1 VRFVDEHRDEHGVE
15 PIIDALAGTCAE
27 IAPSTYYAARARP
40 PSARSVAD
48 EVTLAKIKAVHASNY
63 GVYGARKTWRS
74 LSRAGYPVARCTVE
88 RVMRAHGIRGITKAK
103 SPRTTIP
110 GPVGSRPDDLVG
122 RAFHADRPNRLWV
135 ADITYVRTFSG
146 WVYAAFVMD
155 MYSRRIVGWQV
166 STSLHT
172 TLALD
177 ALEMGLWNR
186 DRAAGLDQPPPAGCA
201 TTDLIHHSDRGVQ
214 YRAVR
219 YTERLEDAEVVASVG
234 SKGDSY
240 DNAAAEAFN
249 SIFKSELIRNRHV
262 LTEKG
267 PWRSIDDVEIAVAEW
282 IEWYNTTRLHGS
294 LGDVPPIEYEQNY
307 YAEHA
312 PSQQVGAT
320 P

>member
-1 VRFVDEHRDEHGVE
+1 MRFVEEHRDEHGVE

-40 PSARSVAD
+40 PSARAVAD
-48 EVTLAKIKAVHASNY
+48 QETLARIRAAHEANY
-63 GVYGARKTWRS
+63 GVYGARKTWRC
-74 LSRAGYPVARCTVE
+74 LVRADYPVARCTVE
-88 RVMRAHGIRGITKAK
+88 RVMRANGIRGVTRAK
-103 SPRTTIP
+103 NPRTTVPSP
-110 GPVGSRPDDLVG
+110 GGDRPGDLVG
-122 RAFHADRPNRLWV
+122 RVFTADGPNQLWV
-135 ADITYVRTFSG
+135 ADITYIRTFSG

-186 DRAAGLDQPPPAGCA
+186 DRAGQRSSPQGG
-201 TTDLIHHSDRGVQ
+201 LIHHSDRGVQ

-219 YTERLEDAEVVASVG
+219 YTERLEDARVVASVG

-249 SIFKSELIRNRHV
+249 SIFKSELIRNRHIIAERG
-262 LTEKG
+262 L
-267 PWRSIDDVEIAVAEW
+267 WRSIDDVEIAVAEW

-294 LGDVPPIEYEQNY
+294 LNDLPPIEYESIY
-307 YAEHA
+307 YADHA
-312 PSQQVGAT
+312 PSQPVGAT

>member
-1 VRFVDEHRDEHGVE
+1 MRFVEEHRDEHGVE
-15 PIIDALAGTCAE
+15 PIIDALQGTCAE

-40 PSARSVAD
+40 PSPRSVTD
-48 EVTLAKIKAVHASNY
+48 EATLAKITQVHAANY
-63 GVYGARKTWRS
+63 GVYGARKTWRC
-74 LSRAGYPVARCTVE
+74 LARQDHAVARCTVE
-88 RVMRAHGIRGITKAK
+88 RVMRANGIHGITKAK

-110 GPVGSRPDDLVG
+110 GPVGDRPDDLVR
-122 RAFHADRPNRLWV
+122 RAFTADSPNQLWV
-135 ADITYVRTFSG
+135 ADITYIRTFSG

-155 MYSRRIVGWQV
+155 MYSRRVVGWQV
-166 STSLHT
+166 LTSLHT

-186 DRAAGLDQPPPAGCA
+186 DRTGQPRRSDAQSAG
-201 TTDLIHHSDRGVQ
+201 LIHHSDRGVR

-262 LTEKG
+262 LAVKG
-267 PWRSIDDVEIAVAEW
+267 AWRSIDDVEIAVAEW
-282 IEWYNTTRLHGS
+282 VEWYNTTRLHGS
-294 LGDVPPIEYEQNY
+294 LNDVPPNEYERNY
-307 YAEHA
+307 YADHA
-312 PSQQVGAT
+312 PSQPVGAT

>member
-1 VRFVDEHRDEHGVE
+1 VRFVDDHRDEHVVE
-15 PIIDALAGTCAE
+15 PIIDALRGTCAE
-27 IAPSTYYAARARP
+27 IAPSTYYAARTRP

-48 EVTLAKIKAVHASNY
+48 EVTLTKIRAVHAANY
-63 GVYGARKTWRS
+63 SVYGARKTWRA
-74 LSRAGYPVARCTVE
+74 LTRQDHVVARCTVE
-88 RVMRAHGIRGITKAK
+88 RVMRTNGIHGISKAK

-110 GPVGSRPDDLVG
+110 GPVGSGPEDLVRRSFTAAG
-122 RAFHADRPNRLWV
+122 PNQLWV
-135 ADITYVRTFSG
+135 ADITYIRTFSG

-186 DRAAGLDQPPPAGCA
+186 DRIDQPSGSDSETA
-201 TTDLIHHSDRGVQ
+201 DLIHHSDRGVQ

-249 SIFKSELIRNRHV
+249 STFKSELIRNRHV
-262 LTEKG
+262 LAENG
-267 PWRSIDDVEIAVAEW
+267 HWRSIDDVEIAVAEW
-282 IEWYNTTRLHGS
+282 VEWYNTTRLHGS
-294 LGDVPPIEYEQNY
+294 LNDVPPIEYETNY
-307 YAEHA
+307 YADHV
-312 PSQQVGAT
+312 PSQPVGAT

>member
-1 VRFVDEHRDEHGVE
+1 MQFVAEHRDEHGVE
-15 PIIDALAGTCAE
+15 PIIDALAGTGAE
-27 IAPSTYYAARARP
+27 IAPSTYYAARVRP
-40 PSARSVAD
+40 PSARSVTD
-48 EVTLAKIKAVHASNY
+48 EVTLAKIRAVHSSNY
-63 GVYGARKTWRS
+63 GVYGARKTWRA
-74 LSRAGYPVARCTVE
+74 LARQDYPVARCTVE
-88 RVMRAHGIRGITKAK
+88 RVMRANGIQGVTKAK

-110 GPVGSRPDDLVG
+110 GPVGDRPGDLVG
-122 RAFHADRPNRLWV
+122 RVFTADGPNQMWV
-135 ADITYVRTFSG
+135 ADITYIRTFSG

-186 DRAAGLDQPPPAGCA
+186 DRVGQAREPGSD

-219 YTERLEDAEVVASVG
+219 YTERLEEADVVASVG

-262 LTEKG
+262 IAEKG

-282 IEWYNTTRLHGS
+282 VDWYNNTRLHGS
-294 LGDVPPIEYEQNY
+294 LNDVPPTEYESNY
-307 YAEHA
+307 YAENA
-312 PSQQVGAT
+312 PSQLVGAT

>member
-1 VRFVDEHRDEHGVE
+1 MRFVEEHRDEHGVE
-15 PIIDALAGTCAE
+15 SIIDALAGTGAE

-40 PSARSVAD
+40 PSARSLTD
-48 EVTLAKIKAVHASNY
+48 QVTLAKIRAVHASNY
-63 GVYGARKTWRS
+63 GVYGARKTWRC
-74 LSRAGYPVARCTVE
+74 LARAGHPVARCTVE
-88 RVMRAHGIRGITKAK
+88 RVMRANGIQGVTKAK

-110 GPVGSRPDDLVG
+110 GPVGDRPDDMVG
-122 RAFHADRPNRLWV
+122 RAFTADGPNQLWV
-135 ADITYVRTFSG
+135 ADITYIRTFSG

-166 STSLHT
+166 ATSLHA

-186 DRAAGLDQPPPAGCA
+186 DRVAHTRESGSG

-219 YTERLEDAEVVASVG
+219 NTERLEEADVVASVG

-240 DNAAAEAFN
+240 DNAAAEALN
-249 SIFKSELIRNRHV
+249 STFKSELIRNRHV
-262 LTEKG
+262 IAEKG
-267 PWRSIDDVEIAVAEW
+267 PWRGIDDVEIAVAEW

-294 LGDVPPIEYEQNY
+294 LNDIPPTEYESNY
-307 YAEHA
+307 YAENA
-312 PSQQVGAT
+312 PSQLVGAT

>member
-1 VRFVDEHRDEHGVE
+1 MKVRFVEEHRDEHGVE
-15 PIIDALAGTCAE
+15 PIIDALQGTCAE
-27 IAPSTYYAARARP
+27 IAPSTYYAVRARR
-40 PSARSVAD
+40 PSARALSD
-48 EVTLAKIKAVHASNY
+48 EQTLAMIRQVHASNY
-63 GVYGARKTWRS
+63 GVYGARKTWRC
-74 LSRAGYPVARCTVE
+74 LARADYRVARCTVE
-88 RVMRAHGIRGITKAK
+88 RVMRANGIRGISKAK

-110 GPVGSRPDDLVG
+110 APAGNRPDDLVQ
-122 RAFHADRPNRLWV
+122 RAFDADGPNQLWV
-135 ADITYVRTFSG
+135 ADITYIRTFSG

-186 DRAAGLDQPPPAGCA
+186 DRTGQPRGSGSETAG
-201 TTDLIHHSDRGVQ
+201 LIHHSDRGVQ

-249 SIFKSELIRNRHV
+249 STFKSELIRNPHV
-262 LTEKG
+262 LAENG
-267 PWRSIDDVEIAVAEW
+267 HWRSIDDVEIAVAEW
-282 IEWYNTTRLHGS
+282 VEWYNTTRLHGS
-294 LGDVPPIEYEQNY
+294 LNDVPPIEYESTY
-307 YAEHA
+307 YAHHA
-312 PSQQVGAT
+312 PSQPVGAT